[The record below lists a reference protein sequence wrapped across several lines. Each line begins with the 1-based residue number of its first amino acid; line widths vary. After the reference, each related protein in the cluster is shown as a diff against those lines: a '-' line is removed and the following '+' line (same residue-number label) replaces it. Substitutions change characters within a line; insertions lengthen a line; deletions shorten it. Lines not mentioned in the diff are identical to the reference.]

1 MGSVRAALWT
11 ETRDHGFELIAPVVA
26 PGETGEVAPGVIGAE
41 LAIGP
46 GDRAL
51 AVAERRID
59 PFE

>member
-1 MGSVRAALWT
+1 MD

-46 GDRAL
+46 GDRVL
-51 AVAERRID
+51 DVAEHRVHPYCHRV
-59 PFE
+59 

>member
-1 MGSVRAALWT
+1 MDEA
-11 ETRDHGFELIAPVVA
+11 RDHRLELITAVVA
-26 PGETGEVAPGVIGAE
+26 PGETDEVAPGVIGAE

-51 AVAERRID
+51 DVAERRID